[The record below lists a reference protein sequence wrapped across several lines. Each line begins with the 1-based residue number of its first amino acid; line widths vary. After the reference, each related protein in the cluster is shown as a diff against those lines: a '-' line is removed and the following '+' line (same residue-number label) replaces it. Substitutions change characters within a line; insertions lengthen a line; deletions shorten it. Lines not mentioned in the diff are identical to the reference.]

1 MHLWPLHLKIPLK
14 ANASPNTQS
23 TEIFWSRKSPIV
35 FKHNPSNDR
44 EATGGGV
51 GATLRESRE
60 SRGQEWEQR
69 SSASLHS
76 AAPINCPLL
85 LLWVVQDSRVELAAI
100 GAKDQEWAK
109 DSLPLLCKNL

>member
-1 MHLWPLHLKIPLK
+1 MYS
-14 ANASPNTQS
+14 SPHFHIIQ
-23 TEIFWSRKSPIV
+23 
-35 FKHNPSNDR
+35 
-44 EATGGGV
+44 ATGEGV
-51 GATLRESRE
+51 GATLRESRAVE
-60 SRGQEWEQR
+60 GSSREQR